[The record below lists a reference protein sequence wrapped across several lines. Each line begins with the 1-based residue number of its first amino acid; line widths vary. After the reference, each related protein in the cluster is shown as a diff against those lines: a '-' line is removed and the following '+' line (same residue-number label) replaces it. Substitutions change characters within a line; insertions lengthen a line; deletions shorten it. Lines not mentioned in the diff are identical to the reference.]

1 MADHP
6 AGPLTT
12 VQQYRSALE
21 SLEIWLA
28 RDPGAAE
35 LARTLEHVI
44 RFEVEHRVPEEER
57 FSARLAAR
65 GCTLAGRV
73 AIISDIHGNHA
84 GLVAALAD
92 IERQGCDQIVCLGDL
107 VEGGSEN
114 EAVIETL
121 QQRGV
126 PCVRGN
132 HDEINDV
139 DLPAAMRSFLLGLPE
154 RIVEGSVLYIHTSP
168 RKNQRKINHAVEA
181 WNVFDDT
188 KFRLMFVGHV
198 HEPLIFGMQ
207 SNAFGEAAKH
217 AFQYNE
223 PFALSA
229 ADRYI
234 VSVGAIGYG
243 RDQVG
248 KVRYAIYDRNA
259 DTIELRAVD
268 GPLLPLDYSMSMK
281 AAEVS

>member
-6 AGPLTT
+6 AEQFAT
-12 VQQYRSALE
+12 VQQYRAALE
-21 SLEIWLA
+21 SLEVWLA

-35 LARTLEHVI
+35 LARTLERVVH
-44 RFEVEHRVPEEER
+44 FEVEHRIPEEER
-57 FSARLAAR
+57 FSSRLALRGRKLAAR
-65 GCTLAGRV
+65 T

-92 IERQGCDQIVCLGDL
+92 IDQQGCDQIVCLGDL
-107 VEGGSEN
+107 VDGGPHN
-114 EAVIETL
+114 AAVIETL
-121 QQRGV
+121 QQRAI

-139 DLPAAMRSFLLGLPE
+139 ELPGTLRSFLLGLPE
-154 RIVEGSVLYIHTSP
+154 RIVEDDVLYIHASP

-188 KFRLMFVGHV
+188 NFRLMFIGHV
-198 HEPLIFGMQ
+198 HEPLIFGMR
-207 SNAFGEAAKH
+207 SSAFGEAAKH
-217 AFQYNE
+217 AFKYNE

-229 ADRYI
+229 EDRYI

-243 RDQVG
+243 RDNVG

-259 DTIELRAVD
+259 GTIELRAVE
-268 GPLLPLDYSMSMK
+268 GPLLSLDH
-281 AAEVS
+281 AAGARATEAS

>member
-6 AGPLTT
+6 AGSFATA
-12 VQQYRSALE
+12 QQYRAALE
-21 SLEIWLA
+21 SLEVWLA

-35 LARTLEHVI
+35 LAHTLERVV
-44 RFEVEHRVPEEER
+44 RFEIEHRIPEEER
-57 FSARLAAR
+57 FSSRLAVRGRKLAAR
-65 GCTLAGRV
+65 T

-92 IERQGCDQIVCLGDL
+92 IDRQGCDQIVCLGDL
-107 VEGGSEN
+107 VEGGPDD

-121 QQRGV
+121 QQRAI

-132 HDEINDV
+132 HDEINDIE
-139 DLPAAMRSFLLGLPE
+139 LPGAMRSFLLGLPE
-154 RIVEGSVLYIHTSP
+154 RIVEDGVLYIHTSP

-198 HEPLIFGMQ
+198 HEPLIFGMR
-207 SNAFGEAAKH
+207 SSDFGEAAKH
-217 AFQYNE
+217 AFEYNQ
-223 PFALSA
+223 PFTLSA
-229 ADRYI
+229 EDRYI

-243 RDQVG
+243 RDHVG
-248 KVRYAIYDRNA
+248 KVRYAIYDRTA

-268 GPLLPLDYSMSMK
+268 GPVLALDW
-281 AAEVS
+281 AAGARRIEAP

>member
-1 MADHP
+1 MANHT
-6 AGPLTT
+6 AGPFSTL
-12 VQQYRSALE
+12 QQYRAALE
-21 SLEIWLA
+21 SIEVWIA

-35 LARTLEHVI
+35 LAQTLERIV
-44 RFEVEHRVPEEER
+44 RFEVENRIPEDER
-57 FSARLAAR
+57 FSARLVARGRKFAAR
-65 GCTLAGRV
+65 TAV
-73 AIISDIHGNHA
+73 ISDIHGNHA

-92 IERQGCDQIVCLGDL
+92 IDRQRCDQIVCLGDL
-107 VEGGSEN
+107 VEGGTEN

-132 HDEINDV
+132 HDEVNDV
-139 DLPAAMRSFLLGLPE
+139 DLPGSMRSFLLGLPE
-154 RIVEGSVLYIHTSP
+154 RIVEDNVLYIHTSP

-188 KFRLMFVGHV
+188 RFRLMFVGHV
-198 HEPLIFGMQ
+198 HEPLIFGMR
-207 SNAFGEAAKH
+207 SSAFGEAAKH
-217 AFQYNE
+217 PFRYNE

-229 ADRYI
+229 EDRYI

-248 KVRYAIYDRNA
+248 KIRYAIYDRNA
-259 DTIELRAVD
+259 NTIELRAVD
-268 GPLLPLDYSMSMK
+268 GPLLPLDH
-281 AAEVS
+281 AAGTRAAA

>member
-1 MADHP
+1 MAEDR
-6 AGPLTT
+6 AAALAT
-12 VQQYRSALE
+12 VQQYRAALE
-21 SLEIWLA
+21 SMEVWVA
-28 RDPGAAE
+28 RDPGAADV
-35 LARTLEHVI
+35 ARTLEQIV
-44 RFEVEHRVPEEER
+44 RFEIEHRIPEEER
-57 FSARLAAR
+57 LASRIAAR
-65 GCTLAGRV
+65 GRALPSRT

-92 IERQGCDQIVCLGDL
+92 IDRQRCDQIVCLGDL
-107 VEGGSEN
+107 VDGGPDN

-121 QQRGV
+121 QQRGI

-139 DLPAAMRSFLLGLPE
+139 ELPGEMRSFLLDLPE
-154 RIVEGSVLYIHTSP
+154 RIVEDNVLYIHTSP

-188 KFRLMFVGHV
+188 KYRLMFVGHV
-198 HEPLIFGMQ
+198 HEPLIFGMR
-207 SNAFGEAAKH
+207 SSAFGEAAKH
-217 AFQYNE
+217 AFTYNQ
-223 PFALSA
+223 PFTLSPE
-229 ADRYI
+229 DRYI

-243 RDQVG
+243 RDHVG

-268 GPLLPLDYSMSMK
+268 GPVLALDW
-281 AAEVS
+281 AAGARSAEAS

>member
-6 AGPLTT
+6 AGTFAT
-12 VQQYRSALE
+12 VQQYRTAIE
-21 SLEIWLA
+21 SLEVWIT
-28 RDPGAAE
+28 RDPGAVE
-35 LARTLEHVI
+35 LARTLERVV
-44 RFEVEHRVPEEER
+44 RFEIENRVPEEER
-57 FSARLAAR
+57 FSARLSAR
-65 GCTLAGRV
+65 ARRFAGRT
-73 AIISDIHGNHA
+73 AIISDIHGNHG

-92 IERQGCDQIVCLGDL
+92 IDRQNCDRIVCLGDL
-107 VEGGSEN
+107 VDGGPDN
-114 EAVIETL
+114 EAVIQTL
-121 QQRGV
+121 QTRGI

-139 DLPAAMRSFLLGLPE
+139 DLPGAMRSFLVALPE
-154 RIVEGSVLYIHTSP
+154 RIVEDDVLYIHTSP

-198 HEPLIFGMQ
+198 HEPLVFGMQ

-217 AFQYNE
+217 PFEYNRAFS
-223 PFALSA
+223 LSA
-229 ADRYI
+229 EDRYI

-243 RDQVG
+243 RDLVG

-268 GPLLPLDYSMSMK
+268 GPLLPLDYAAGAR
-281 AAEVS
+281 AAETA

>member
-6 AGPLTT
+6 AGPFAT
-12 VQQYRSALE
+12 VQQYRAALE
-21 SLEIWLA
+21 SLEVWLT

-35 LARTLEHVI
+35 LARTLERVV
-44 RFEVEHRVPEEER
+44 RYEVEHGVAEEER
-57 FSARLAAR
+57 FSARLAGRGRKLAAR
-65 GCTLAGRV
+65 T
-73 AIISDIHGNHA
+73 AIISDIHGNHG

-92 IERQGCDQIVCLGDL
+92 IERQDCDQIVCLGDL
-107 VEGGSEN
+107 VDGGPHN

-121 QQRGV
+121 RSRAI

-139 DLPAAMRSFLLGLPE
+139 ELPAAMRSFLLGLPE
-154 RIVEGSVLYIHTSP
+154 RIVEDNVLYTHTSP

-188 KFRLMFVGHV
+188 RFRLIFVGHV
-198 HEPLIFGMQ
+198 HEPLIFGMR
-207 SNAFGEAAKH
+207 SSAFGEAAKH
-217 AFQYNE
+217 SFQYNE

-229 ADRYI
+229 EDRYI
-234 VSVGAIGYG
+234 ISVGAIGYG

-248 KVRYAIYDRNA
+248 KVRYAIYDRNT
-259 DTIELRAVD
+259 DTVELRAVD
-268 GPLLPLDYSMSMK
+268 GPLLSLDW
-281 AAEVS
+281 ANARTAEVS

>member
-6 AGPLTT
+6 AEPFET
-12 VQQYRSALE
+12 VQQYRAALE
-21 SLEIWLA
+21 SLEVWLT

-35 LARTLEHVI
+35 LARTLERVV
-44 RFEVEHRVPEEER
+44 RYEVEHGVAEEER
-57 FSARLAAR
+57 LSARLAGRGRKLAAR
-65 GCTLAGRV
+65 T
-73 AIISDIHGNHA
+73 AIISDIHGNHR

-107 VEGGSEN
+107 VDGGPHN

-121 QQRGV
+121 QQRAI

-139 DLPAAMRSFLLGLPE
+139 ELPAAMRSFLLGLPE
-154 RIVEGSVLYIHTSP
+154 RIVEDNVLYIHTSP

-188 KFRLMFVGHV
+188 RFRLIFVGHV
-198 HEPLIFGMQ
+198 HEPLIFGMR
-207 SNAFGEAAKH
+207 SSAFGEAAKH
-217 AFQYNE
+217 PFKYNE

-229 ADRYI
+229 EDRYI
-234 VSVGAIGYG
+234 ISVGAIGYG

-248 KVRYAIYDRNA
+248 KVRYAIYDRNT
-259 DTIELRAVD
+259 DTVELRAVD
-268 GPLLPLDYSMSMK
+268 GPLLSLDW
-281 AAEVS
+281 ANARTAEVS

>member
-6 AGPLTT
+6 AEPFET
-12 VQQYRSALE
+12 VQQYRAALE
-21 SLEIWLA
+21 SLEVWLT

-35 LARTLEHVI
+35 LARTLERVV
-44 RFEVEHRVPEEER
+44 RYEVEHGVAEEER
-57 FSARLAAR
+57 LSARLAGRGRKLAAR
-65 GCTLAGRV
+65 T
-73 AIISDIHGNHA
+73 AIISDIHGNHR
-84 GLVAALAD
+84 GLVAALTD

-107 VEGGSEN
+107 VDGGPHN

-121 QQRGV
+121 QQRAI

-139 DLPAAMRSFLLGLPE
+139 ELPAAMRSFLLGLPE
-154 RIVEGSVLYIHTSP
+154 RIVEDNVLYIHTSP

-188 KFRLMFVGHV
+188 RFRLIFVGHV
-198 HEPLIFGMQ
+198 HEPLIFGMR
-207 SNAFGEAAKH
+207 SSAFGEAAKH
-217 AFQYNE
+217 PFKYNE

-229 ADRYI
+229 EDRYI
-234 VSVGAIGYG
+234 ISVGAIGYG

-248 KVRYAIYDRNA
+248 KVRYAIYDRNT
-259 DTIELRAVD
+259 DTVELRAVD
-268 GPLLPLDYSMSMK
+268 GPLLSLDW
-281 AAEVS
+281 ANARTAEVS

>member
-1 MADHP
+1 MAEDRA
-6 AGPLTT
+6 AGLAT
-12 VQQYRSALE
+12 VQQYRAALE
-21 SLEIWLA
+21 SVEVWLA
-28 RDPGAAE
+28 RAPAAAD
-35 LARTLEHVI
+35 LARTLERIV
-44 RFEVEHRVPEEER
+44 RFEIEHSVPEEER
-57 FSARLAAR
+57 LASRIAAR
-65 GCTLAGRV
+65 GRTLPART

-92 IERQGCDQIVCLGDL
+92 IDRQRCDQIVCLGDL
-107 VEGGSEN
+107 VDGGPDN

-121 QQRGV
+121 QKRGI

-139 DLPAAMRSFLLGLPE
+139 ELPGEMRSFLLDLPE
-154 RIVEGSVLYIHTSP
+154 RIVEDNVLYIHTSP

-188 KFRLMFVGHV
+188 KYRLMFVGHV
-198 HEPLIFGMQ
+198 HEPLIFGMH
-207 SNAFGEAAKH
+207 STAYGEAAKH
-217 AFQYNE
+217 AFTYNQ
-223 PFALSA
+223 PFTLSPE
-229 ADRYI
+229 DRYI

-259 DTIELRAVD
+259 DSIELRAID
-268 GPLLPLDYSMSMK
+268 GPVLALDW
-281 AAEVS
+281 AIGARRAEAS

>member
-1 MADHP
+1 MADDR
-6 AGPLTT
+6 ATGLAT
-12 VQQYRSALE
+12 VQQYRAALE
-21 SLEIWLA
+21 SVEAWLA
-28 RDPGAAE
+28 REPNAAE
-35 LARTLEHVI
+35 LARTLERIV
-44 RFEVEHRVPEEER
+44 RFEIEHRIPEEER
-57 FSARLAAR
+57 LASRIAAR
-65 GCTLAGRV
+65 GRTLPSRT

-92 IERQGCDQIVCLGDL
+92 IDRQRCDQIVCLGDL

-121 QQRGV
+121 QKRGIA
-126 PCVRGN
+126 CVRGN

-139 DLPAAMRSFLLGLPE
+139 ELPGEMRSFLLDLPE
-154 RIVEGSVLYIHTSP
+154 RIVEDNVLYIHTSP
-168 RKNQRKINHAVEA
+168 RKNQRKINHSVEA

-198 HEPLIFGMQ
+198 HEPLIFGMR
-207 SNAFGEAAKH
+207 SSAFGEAEKH
-217 AFQYNE
+217 AFTYNQ
-223 PFALSA
+223 PFTLSPE
-229 ADRYI
+229 DRYI

-243 RDQVG
+243 RDYVG

-268 GPLLPLDYSMSMK
+268 GPVLGLDW
-281 AAEVS
+281 AAGARNVEAS

>member
-1 MADHP
+1 MAEHP
-6 AGPLTT
+6 EGPFATL
-12 VQQYRSALE
+12 QQYRAAIE
-21 SLEIWLA
+21 SLEIWIA

-35 LARTLEHVI
+35 LARTLERVV
-44 RFEVEHRVPEEER
+44 RFEVENGVPDHER
-57 FSARLAAR
+57 LSARLVARGRKLAAR
-65 GCTLAGRV
+65 T

-92 IERQGCDQIVCLGDL
+92 IDRQACDQIVCLGDL
-107 VEGGSEN
+107 VEGGTEN

-132 HDEINDV
+132 HDEINDI
-139 DLPAAMRSFLLGLPE
+139 DLPASMRSFLLALPE
-154 RIVEGSVLYIHTSP
+154 RIVEDNVLYIHTSP

-188 KFRLMFVGHV
+188 RFRLMFVGHV
-198 HEPLIFGMQ
+198 HEPLIFGMR
-207 SNAFGEAAKH
+207 SSAFGEAAKH
-217 AFQYNE
+217 PFKYNE

-229 ADRYI
+229 DDRYI

-248 KVRYAIYDRNA
+248 KVRYAIYDRSA
-259 DTIELRAVD
+259 DTIELRAID
-268 GPLLPLDYSMSMK
+268 GPLLALDHATGMR
-281 AAEVS
+281 ATA

>member
-6 AGPLTT
+6 AGPFAT
-12 VQQYRSALE
+12 VQQYRAAIE
-21 SLEIWLA
+21 SLEVWLT
-28 RDPGAAE
+28 RDPGVAE
-35 LARTLEHVI
+35 LARTLERVV
-44 RFEVEHRVPEEER
+44 RFEVEHGVAEEER
-57 FSARLAAR
+57 FSARLAGRGRKLAAR
-65 GCTLAGRV
+65 T
-73 AIISDIHGNHA
+73 AIISDIHGNHG

-107 VEGGSEN
+107 VDGGPHN

-121 QQRGV
+121 QQRAI

-139 DLPAAMRSFLLGLPE
+139 ELPEAMRSFLLALPE
-154 RIVEGSVLYIHTSP
+154 RIVEDDVLYIHTSP

-188 KFRLMFVGHV
+188 RFRLMFIGHV
-198 HEPLIFGMQ
+198 HEPLIFGMR
-207 SNAFGEAAKH
+207 SSAFGEAAKH
-217 AFQYNE
+217 SFQYNE

-229 ADRYI
+229 EDRYI

-268 GPLLPLDYSMSMK
+268 GPVLPLDWSVSAS

>member
-1 MADHP
+1 MADHRT
-6 AGPLTT
+6 GPLATL
-12 VQQYRSALE
+12 QQYRAAIE

-35 LARTLEHVI
+35 VARTLERLV
-44 RFEVEHRVPEEER
+44 RFEFEQGVPDDER
-57 FSARLAAR
+57 FSARLARRGRKLAAR
-65 GCTLAGRV
+65 T
-73 AIISDIHGNHA
+73 AIISDIHGNHG

-92 IERQGCDQIVCLGDL
+92 IDRQGCDQIVCLGDL
-107 VEGGSEN
+107 VDGGTEN

-121 QQRGV
+121 QRRGV

-139 DLPAAMRSFLLGLPE
+139 PLSHAMRDFLRELPE
-154 RIVEGSVLYIHTSP
+154 RIVEDNVLYTHISP
-168 RKNQRKINHAVEA
+168 RKSQRKINHAVEA

-188 KFRLMFVGHV
+188 TFRLMFIGHV
-198 HEPLIFGMQ
+198 HEPLIFGMR
-207 SNAFGEAAKH
+207 SSAFGEASKH
-217 AFQYNE
+217 AFTYNE

-229 ADRYI
+229 EDRYI

-243 RDQVG
+243 RDLVG

-259 DTIELRAVD
+259 DTIEVRAID
-268 GPLLPLDYSMSMK
+268 GPLLALDYAAGVR
-281 AAEVS
+281 AAETS

>member
-1 MADHP
+1 MAHHP
-6 AGPLTT
+6 AEPFAT
-12 VQQYRSALE
+12 VQQYRAAIE
-21 SLEIWLA
+21 SLELWLT

-35 LARTLEHVI
+35 LARTLERVV
-44 RFEVEHRVPEEER
+44 RFEAEQRIPEDER
-57 FSARLAAR
+57 FSARLAGRGHKRAAR
-65 GCTLAGRV
+65 T
-73 AIISDIHGNHA
+73 AIISDIHGNHG
-84 GLVAALAD
+84 GLAAALAD
-92 IERQGCDQIVCLGDL
+92 IEGQRCDHIVCLGDL
-107 VEGGSEN
+107 VDGGPHN

-121 QQRGV
+121 QQRAI

-139 DLPAAMRSFLLGLPE
+139 ELPAALRSFLLGLPE
-154 RIVEGSVLYIHTSP
+154 RIVEDDVLYIHTSP

-188 KFRLMFVGHV
+188 RFRLMFVGHV
-198 HEPLIFGMQ
+198 HEPLIFGMR
-207 SNAFGEAAKH
+207 SSAFGEAAKH
-217 AFQYNE
+217 TFKYNE

-229 ADRYI
+229 EDRYI

-259 DTIELRAVD
+259 DTIELRAID
-268 GPLLPLDYSMSMK
+268 GPLLPLDYSAS
-281 AAEVS
+281 ARTAEVS